1 VTAAA
6 TVTSLPSGRFDFTFV
21 TYRGLPQLDADD
33 RLAFDVL
40 RERGF
45 RARAAVWDDPGVD
58 WSQSE
63 VTVLRSTWDYNTRHD
78 EFLAW
83 AEHTASV
90 TSLVNSIGLVRWNL
104 HKWYLQELA
113 DRAVPVVPT
122 RWLKR
127 ATHVDLTRL
136 LDESGWK
143 KAVAKPAVGLATYG
157 VKVVDASPAAR
168 AYVTE
173 LLRRYDVMIQP
184 YLASV
189 DSYGERALV
198 FIRGAYSHAVRKT
211 AFQPLLPA
219 GEAGE
224 TPVEASEAEIAVA
237 SRAVGALPEPAVY
250 ARVDLVAADDGLP
263 RVLELEL
270 VEPSLFLSMHP
281 HAAERFADALT
292 ALRS

>member
-1 VTAAA
+1 VSS
-6 TVTSLPSGRFDFTFV
+6 VPSGSLDFTFV
-21 TYRGLPQLDADD
+21 TYRGLPQLDPDD

-45 RARAAVWDDPGVD
+45 RARTAVWDDPGVD
-58 WSQSE
+58 WSRSE

-83 AEHTASV
+83 AERTAPV
-90 TSLVNSIGLVRWNL
+90 TLLVNSIELVRWNI
-104 HKWYLQELA
+104 HKSYLQELA
-113 DRAVPVVPT
+113 DCGVPVVPT
-122 RWLKR
+122 RWLQK
-127 ATHVDLTRL
+127 ATQPDLTGL
-136 LDESGWK
+136 LSEEGWK

-173 LLRRYDVMIQP
+173 LLRSYDVMIQP

-189 DSYGERALV
+189 DSYGERALI
-198 FIRGAYSHAVRKT
+198 FIGGVYSHAVRKT

-250 ARVDLVAADDGLP
+250 ARVDLVAADDGSP
-263 RVLELEL
+263 HVLELEL
-270 VEPSLFLSMHP
+270 VEPSLFLSMNQR
-281 HAAERFADALT
+281 AATLFADALT